1 MINDAL
7 TKVADLIF
15 HADGLIIAA
24 GAGMGV
30 TSGLPDFRGEG
41 GFWKRYPA
49 LGRVGLSFTSIVC
62 PDAFRSRP
70 ILASSAVFARECRF
84 ADQTLCTGCAPCLE
98 WFREDI
104 LLPCNY
110 P

>member
-7 TKVADLIF
+7 TKAADLIF
-15 HADGLIIAA
+15 HAGGLIIAA

-30 TSGLPDFRGEG
+30 DSGLSEFRGEG

-49 LGRVGLSFTSIVC
+49 LGLAGLSFTSIVC
-62 PDAFRSRP
+62 PDAFRSRST
-70 ILASSAVFARECRF
+70 LASSVVFARECRF
-84 ADQTLCTGCAPCLE
+84 ADQTLGTGCEPRLE
-98 WFREDI
+98 WFRKGI
-104 LLPCNY
+104 SLPCNY